1 MKRFLLF
8 SMILFSVIV
17 GYMYWSIDATND
29 LRLVNEHHPLPRWMM
44 PTNTVT
50 LSPTDTFLTARE
62 ITVDP
67 VVVAPLHE
75 MMQRAKSEGLQHF
88 IINSG
93 YRSISEQK
101 ELFQQYGKQRA
112 QRAKQSEHHTGLAL
126 DIGSTNGAMGGSPE
140 GAWLQQHAWEYGFV
154 MRYPAHKTAITNIQF
169 EPWHIR
175 YVGLPHSLIMRDYDF
190 VLEEYI
196 QYLQDHESLT
206 YGNYT
211 VQRMTKSGYREF
223 SKDRDPH
230 TFTASHDGTGH
241 IIVTMQSA

>member
-1 MKRFLLF
+1 MKRLL
-8 SMILFSVIV
+8 LFSVILLSAII
-17 GYMYWSIDATND
+17 GYMYWSVEASNE
-29 LRLVNEHHPLPRWMM
+29 LRLVNQQHSISQRMM
-44 PTNTVT
+44 PRDTVT
-50 LSPTDTFLTARE
+50 LSATDTFLTARE

-67 VVVAPLHE
+67 TIVAPLQA
-75 MMQRAKSEGLQHF
+75 MMQQAKSEGLQHF

-112 QRAKQSEHHTGLAL
+112 QRAKQSEHHTGLAI
-126 DIGSTNGAMGGSPE
+126 DIGSTNGAMGDSPE
-140 GAWLQQHAWEYGFV
+140 GTWLQQHAWEYGFV

-196 QYLQDHESLT
+196 QYLQDHDSLT